1 MPVILA
7 DLVRKSFEAYR
18 RKDRALIESLL
29 ADDFTFSSPYDDRI
43 DRAEYFARCWP
54 NSDRILAHRIET
66 IVEGEGEA
74 FVLYE
79 CELTSGA
86 RFRNAERFVFK
97 GGRIAGVE
105 VFFGDPPTGVPKARY
120 GAFLAV
126 AQRAWSVAESGAAT
140 GA

>member
-1 MPVILA
+1 
-7 DLVRKSFEAYR
+7 VRKSFEAYR

-43 DRAEYFARCWP
+43 DRVEYSARCWP
-54 NSDRILAHRIET
+54 NSERIRAHRIET

-86 RFRNAERFVFK
+86 RFRNAERFVFE

-105 VFFGDPPTGVPKARY
+105 VFFGDPPTGVPKAGY

-126 AQRAWSVAESGAAT
+126 AQRAWSAADSGGAT
-140 GA
+140 DA